1 MSYGWRVILQ
11 IRGKKDE
18 NDAKCMKFIIRHT
31 KFNLVESGV
40 CKWMGNHEEYDGG
53 GGIGFTFL
61 L

>member
-1 MSYGWRVILQ
+1 MQ